1 MRWATRWT
9 RAPRCHHA
17 RAQGLSVPPA
27 AANAVCLALCYDVL
41 MTTESTKTTICI
53 GAPID
58 HESERKF
65 LSFIV
70 SWLDEKKIPSVV
82 LANIELEH
90 RQIDCIIATA
100 DSVSVVEVKT
110 SRLPIRGDIN
120 GTWTRLSA
128 SGEWKDYTNAYQ
140 QAVGAKNRVRDAM
153 QAAKPV
159 GNFYPDGY
167 VVFTSPIPEG
177 SLVTPGN
184 FKALVTTIDLFPDKL
199 KTVGT
204 SPWSLADWE
213 AFARTLKLRPVTS
226 DQATAGLEAREE
238 LDLLGSYA
246 AAVAVEYG
254 RDGKSWLPE
263 TDEQRAELMDAA
275 VADAGCF
282 ISGPS
287 GCGKSLMAKWL
298 AASFAEA
305 GHPTFFIAAKNFTGS
320 WAECLRREI
329 GLLTDSAPAK
339 LYRAV
344 ARSDR
349 PILLI
354 VDGVNEF
361 GSAAPEA
368 LRGVRALA
376 RRMGALLVITGQDAK
391 PDEFAGLR
399 GVAVARPSLELKQ
412 RIARAV
418 GGQLT
423 RVALEVLRAVG
434 SGIEAGLVGQIG
446 RDLKVNVTRLLLI
459 DQYVRQRLAGH
470 ARAGSFGLRR
480 LASSLHTQIAFSMA
494 EANFDDF
501 MRAEGL
507 GFAECDALFAAGLL
521 VRRAG
526 RVSFSHEM
534 ILNACAAFDLARAAA
549 NDPISFGQR
558 LSTPVLEP
566 IAGDIVAAIDDAA
579 VCRGVLSEVMSS
591 SLLGDAARGH
601 FGPIA
606 ASTAWDLLN
615 EATEACVQEI
625 RDARLALSKEGEGDA
640 VRIGWEDATRREW
653 TYPEEARLRAVGR
666 LAVHGSG
673 LDIFLRLCAEMDARL
688 ATERRRWADFA
699 REERYPIR
707 SQSFALT
714 YYGLGE
720 PIGFTSVARSTQR
733 GFEPLS
739 KEERAFPIM
748 VEQLTSGQ
756 LHFFLEGRR
765 AFFDGNDSEFAEH
778 LIYLF
783 RERFRWEPYHV
794 QLVMLN
800 SIGYARRAPQEVLE
814 RLIEAINA
822 LEVNPANWGINSSI
836 VDALKILGALDVEAE
851 DSRAQVKAELASVL
865 VDDEDVVDNDLALS
879 LCLRMFDHPF
889 DSIYG
894 EEIYNL
900 DEELRRRLYR
910 RALRASGIKSSTS
923 LDWLAR
929 EVASFGDPTDAALLR
944 PLTGLPSRINPFPQ
958 EEWGAFAT
966 ATRFVGRHHAE
977 LEPLEP
983 ITPEEVCLVAI
994 RFLIYAIEA
1003 KRPPDTEAARLT
1015 WVRLHEMPAQLVV
1028 GCLSEIQKALSDRFI
1043 PSERVDAYPPLDL
1056 VAAYPSDCLAVSR
1069 RFIDDGVD
1077 ALFYH
1082 RVPHREDGTT
1092 FAFDTVAINGDRSDV
1107 ERLRGRSRAHRF
1119 ARYAL
1124 AALKRLESGF
1134 SER

>member
-1 MRWATRWT
+1 M
-9 RAPRCHHA
+9 P
-17 RAQGLSVPPA
+17 
-27 AANAVCLALCYDVL
+27 
-41 MTTESTKTTICI
+41 TESTKTKICI
-53 GAPID
+53 GAPIE

-70 SWLDEKKIPSVV
+70 SWLEEKKIPSIV
-82 LANIELEH
+82 LANIELEG

-100 DSVSVVEVKT
+100 NSASVVEVKT
-110 SRLPIRGDIN
+110 SQLPIRGEVN

-140 QAVGAKNRVRDAM
+140 QVVGAKNSVRDAM
-153 QAAKPV
+153 QAAKSV
-159 GNFYPDGY
+159 GKFYPDGY

-177 SLVTPGN
+177 SVVTPGN
-184 FKALVTTIDLFPDKL
+184 FKALVTTIDLFPGQL
-199 KTVGT
+199 KTVGA

-213 AFARTLKLRPVTS
+213 AFARALKLGPVTL
-226 DQATAGLEAREE
+226 DQATAGREAREE
-238 LDLLGSYA
+238 FDLLASYN
-246 AAVAVEYG
+246 AAVAAEYE

-263 TDEQRAELMDAA
+263 TDDQRAGLMDAVA
-275 VADAGCF
+275 ADAGCF

-298 AASFAEA
+298 AASLAEA

-320 WAECLRREI
+320 WAECLRREV

-349 PILLI
+349 PVFLI
-354 VDGVNEF
+354 VDGINEF
-361 GSAAPEA
+361 GAAASEA

-391 PDEFAGLR
+391 PGEFAGL
-399 GVAVARPSLELKQ
+399 GGMTVARPSLELKK

-423 RVALEVLRAVG
+423 PVALDVLQAVG
-434 SGIEAGLVGQIG
+434 SGIEAALVGQLG
-446 RDLKVNVTRLLLI
+446 ADLKANATRLLLI
-459 DQYVRQRLAGH
+459 DQYIRKRLAGH

-494 EANFDDF
+494 EANFDDS
-501 MRAEGL
+501 MRAKGL

-521 VRRAG
+521 VRRSG
-526 RVSFSHEM
+526 RISFSHEM

-549 NDPISFGQR
+549 DNPKGFGQR
-558 LSTPVLEP
+558 MSTPVLEP
-566 IAGDIVAAIDDAA
+566 IAGDIISAIDDAA
-579 VCRGVLSEVMSS
+579 VCRGVLSEVIDS

-606 ASTAWDLLN
+606 GSTAWDLLN
-615 EATEACVQEI
+615 EATEACIEEI
-625 RDARLALSKEGEGDA
+625 RGARLALSKEGDA

-653 TYPEEARLRAVGR
+653 TYPEEARLRAVGH

-673 LDIFLRLCAEMDARL
+673 LDIFLKLCAEMDARL
-688 ATERRRWADFA
+688 AMERSRCADFA
-699 REERYPIR
+699 RVERYPIR

-714 YYGLGE
+714 YYGFGKS
-720 PIGFTSVARSTQR
+720 IGFTEVARSTQR
-733 GFEPLS
+733 GFEPAS
-739 KEERAFPIM
+739 KEERAFPIK

-756 LHFFLEGRR
+756 LHFLLEGRR
-765 AFFDGNDSEFAEH
+765 AFFDGNDSEFAEQ
-778 LIYLF
+778 LICLF

-794 QLVMLN
+794 QLAML
-800 SIGYARRAPQEVLE
+800 SSVGYARRAPQEVLE
-814 RLIEAINA
+814 RLIEAIQA
-822 LEVNPANWGINSSI
+822 LDVNPTNWAINSSI

-851 DSRAQVKAELASVL
+851 DSRAQVKAELVSVL

-900 DEELRRRLYR
+900 DEQLRRRLYR
-910 RALRASGIKSSTS
+910 RALRASDIKSSTS
-923 LDWLAR
+923 LDWLTR
-929 EVASFGDPTDAALLR
+929 EVAAFGDPTDAALMQ
-944 PLTGLPSRINPFPQ
+944 PLTGLPSRTNPFPQ

-977 LEPLEP
+977 LEPVDP
-983 ITPEEVCLVAI
+983 TTSEEACLVAI

-1003 KRPPDTEAARLT
+1003 KRSTEAESARLA

-1043 PSERVDAYPPLDL
+1043 PSERVDAYPPLDF

-1069 RFIDDGVD
+1069 RFIDDGID
-1077 ALFYH
+1077 AQFYH
-1082 RVPHREDGTT
+1082 RVPHREDGMTL
-1092 FAFDTVAINGDRSDV
+1092 AFDTVAIYGDRSDV

-1119 ARYAL
+1119 ARHAL
-1124 AALKRLESGF
+1124 AALKRLES
-1134 SER
+1134 SVTE